1 MSLWCLCAK
10 NCADPVDQLQFSIQT
25 QERKRLLEALSAKLS
40 NEHGSNS
47 AALKHKWKFFGFI
60 EKLRTWSLLVI
71 RGVVCRF
78 HHHLMHTGHLT
89 QWYRSSYLT
98 LCKKENQH
106 ISQNVRLFFFLFW
119 TERGYLKKRTYFP
132 SCLKCCLLVHIGR
145 GDLCLLSTIMQ
156 LDGSQFV
163 VFKGPKEKKQT
174 RKQCL
179 FTEIITHLCNITLRT
194 CSEKFLKGSI
204 FFLPNYTCR
213 PYQRRTNKDSLCH
226 RSAKEDDPLLYQE
239 MHGHRESSS
248 FLKLLTARN
257 QVMIYEKRPF

>member
-1 MSLWCLCAK
+1 M
-10 NCADPVDQLQFSIQT
+10 
-25 QERKRLLEALSAKLS
+25 
-40 NEHGSNS
+40 
-47 AALKHKWKFFGFI
+47 
-60 EKLRTWSLLVI
+60 VI

-119 TERGYLKKRTYFP
+119 TERGYLKKKNIFSLLPEVLFTRPHWPWRSLP
-132 SCLKCCLLVHIGR
+132 SLHYNATRWFLVCGVQR
-145 GDLCLLSTIMQ
+145 A
-156 LDGSQFV
+156 
-163 VFKGPKEKKQT
+163 KRKKKQT
-174 RKQCL
+174 REQCL

-239 MHGHRESSS
+239 MHGHKESSS

-257 QVMIYEKRPF
+257 QVMIYEKRPFWGRYLQNLKTVDSFYYELLVSVVICYLSSYLLTSL